1 MTQLFPMSHAA
12 ASLHG
17 WFFWTPVISAVVL
30 AIVVLLYVM
39 LDGFDL
45 GIGILFA
52 AERGPENRD
61 VMVNSIAPVWDG
73 NETWLVLG
81 GAGLFGIFPVAYSI
95 ILPALY
101 PVVIM
106 MLLALIFRGV
116 AFEFRF
122 KARLERTRRLW
133 DTGFFG
139 GSVVAA
145 FAQGVVLGT
154 ILQGIHFVHDQYA
167 GGWWDWLTPFSLV
180 CGVGVVAGYALLGAT
195 YLVWKSGGALQRDMR
210 AIARTLG
217 LLVLAFI
224 VAVSIWTPFLH
235 GAYLNRWF
243 SWPKILFVSPV
254 PILVAALAVAFYW
267 SLEQRH
273 HLTPFLCALG
283 WFFLSF
289 TGLGISV
296 WPTVVPPSI
305 DIWQASNPPHSQGFL
320 LVGMLVLV
328 PIIMT
333 YSGYSYWVFRG
344 KVDPGAHYH

>member
-1 MTQLFPMSHAA
+1 MRHLLPMPAA
-12 ASLHG
+12 AQLLHG
-17 WFFWTPVISAVVL
+17 WFFWTPVLSAMML
-30 AIVVLLYVM
+30 AIVVLLYVV

-45 GIGILFA
+45 GVGILFA
-52 AERGPENRD
+52 VERRPENRD
-61 VMVNSIAPVWDG
+61 VMVNSISPVWDG

-81 GAGLFGIFPVAYSI
+81 GAGLFGVFPVAYAI

-101 PVVIM
+101 PVVIA

-116 AFEFRF
+116 SFEFRF
-122 KARLERTRRLW
+122 KSRLARTRRLW
-133 DTGFFG
+133 DVGFCG

-145 FAQGVVLGT
+145 FTQGVVLGT
-154 ILQGIHFVHDQYA
+154 ILQGIRFAHDQYS

-180 CGVGVVAGYALLGAT
+180 CGIGVVAGYALLGAS
-195 YLVWKSGGALQRDMR
+195 YLIWKTGGTLQRDMR
-210 AIARTLG
+210 GFARGLG

-224 VAVSIWTPFLH
+224 LAVSVWTPFLH

-243 SWPKILFVSPV
+243 AWPKILFVSPV
-254 PILVAALAVAFYW
+254 PILVAALAAGFYW
-267 SLEQRH
+267 SIERRH
-273 HLTPFLCALG
+273 QLTPFLCALG

-296 WPTVVPPSI
+296 WPTVVPPTI
-305 DIWQASNPPHSQGFL
+305 DIWQASNPPQSQAFL
-320 LVGMLVLV
+320 LVGMAILV
-328 PIIMT
+328 PIIMA